1 MTTLSPFAPEEKPSA
16 KALVLSAMVH
26 LLLLGAL
33 FFGVQWKSQA
43 PSAVGVE
50 IWRGT
55 SAPAKTPSKPVEKL
69 PPKPV
74 EPPPKPVEPPPE
86 PVEPPPKPVEPPP
99 EPEVKPPA
107 DPDIIAKEKEEALKK
122 REREEADRK
131 KAAEEEQKKLAQRK
145 AEEEQEKLKKAAE
158 EEQKKL
164 AQKKAAEEEQKKL
177 AQKRAAEAAQRR
189 AEDNAR
195 LRGELEA
202 EEALRAMGN
211 QIAQDAYAAKIRGRI
226 RGNIVLPRAIQGN
239 PEAIFRVTQLPT
251 GDVIEVQMQRS
262 SGNSSLDEAIERAI
276 HKSSPL
282 PKPDQANAFQRVLIL
297 KYKPYD
303 E

>member
-1 MTTLSPFAPEEKPSA
+1 MTTPSPFAPEEKPSA

-43 PSAVGVE
+43 PAIVGVE

-74 EPPPKPVEPPPE
+74 EPPPEPVEPPPE
-86 PVEPPPKPVEPPP
+86 PVEPPPEPVEPPPEPVKPPP

-107 DPDIIAKEKEEALKK
+107 DPDIIAKEKEEELKK

-131 KAAEEEQKKLAQRK
+131 KAAEEEQKKL
-145 AEEEQEKLKKAAE
+145 EQKKAAE

-164 AQKKAAEEEQKKL
+164 AQKKAEEEAQKKL
-177 AQKRAAEAAQRR
+177 AQKKAAEAAQRR
-189 AEDNAR
+189 AENDAR
-195 LRGELEA
+195 LRDELAA
-202 EEALRAMGN
+202 EQALRAMAN
-211 QIAQDAYAAKIRGRI
+211 QIGRDDYAAKIRGKI
-226 RGNIVLPRAIQGN
+226 KGNIVLPRAIQGN
-239 PEAIFRVTQLPT
+239 PEAIFEVRQLPT
-251 GDVIEVQMQRS
+251 GEVIDVRIQKS
-262 SGNSSLDEAIERAI
+262 SGNTPLDEAIERAI

-282 PKPDQANAFQRVLIL
+282 PKPDQANLFERVLIL

>member
-1 MTTLSPFAPEEKPSA
+1 MTTPSPFAPEEKPSA

-43 PSAVGVE
+43 PAIVGVE

-74 EPPPKPVEPPPE
+74 EPPPE
-86 PVEPPPKPVEPPP
+86 PVEPPP

-107 DPDIIAKEKEEALKK
+107 DPDIIAKEKEEELKK

-131 KAAEEEQKKLAQRK
+131 KAAEEEQKKLAQKK
-145 AEEEQEKLKKAAE
+145 AEEEA
-158 EEQKKL
+158 QKKL
-164 AQKKAAEEEQKKL
+164 AQKKAAE
-177 AQKRAAEAAQRR
+177 AAQRR
-189 AEDNAR
+189 AENDAR
-195 LRGELEA
+195 LRDELAA
-202 EEALRAMGN
+202 EQALRAMAN
-211 QIAQDAYAAKIRGRI
+211 QIGRDDYAAKIRGKI
-226 RGNIVLPRAIQGN
+226 KGNIVLPRAIQGN
-239 PEAIFRVTQLPT
+239 PEAIFEVRQLPT
-251 GDVIEVQMQRS
+251 GEVIDVRIQKS
-262 SGNSSLDEAIERAI
+262 SGNTPLDEAIERAI

-282 PKPDQANAFQRVLIL
+282 PKPDQANLFERVLIL